1 MCVLAVE
8 YYAYSTFLPQ
18 AMSSATSPN
27 CFGFYL
33 LNFLKNM
40 VCEYSVHLR
49 LLDIL
54 NTQKHIRT
62 RNSDSGRYCCF

>member
-40 VCEYSVHLR
+40 VCEYSVHF
-49 LLDIL
+49 
-54 NTQKHIRT
+54 N
-62 RNSDSGRYCCF
+62 